1 MVVHR
6 PNVTR
11 IGPVGVELVF
21 RREEVIV
28 NYHINGTVASSFVTQ
43 HKAITIPEALI
54 LLATEIR
61 MGNLSAPINHGG

>member
-1 MVVHR
+1 VIAHK
-6 PNVTR
+6 PVTR

-28 NYHINGTVASSFVTQ
+28 NYHVNGLVASSHVTQ

-61 MGNLSAPINHGG
+61 MGNITTPINHGA